1 MARGEGNVIMEV
13 ETGVIYFEEGKRG
26 HMPRWPLEAQKD
38 KEMDSPLEPL
48 EVTQTA
54 DTLILAQ

>member
-38 KEMDSPLEPL
+38 KEREYHLGPSEGIIF
-48 EVTQTA
+48 V
-54 DTLILAQ
+54 DTLTLS